1 MAKTI
6 SPLIVDCVFFPENQI
21 LIIMMMTMMMVMMMT
36 MMKMMMVIMIMM
48 MMMMM
53 LMMMIVSEDGRV
65 PGACGQFALKASQVQ
80 SFSQTDPSC
89 ARIAILCVGGT
100 HQKKVIFSQNSYLL
114 CCVNL
119 AEQKQKARLKYFS
132 MCEK

>member
-1 MAKTI
+1 
-6 SPLIVDCVFFPENQI
+6 
-21 LIIMMMTMMMVMMMT
+21 MMMTMMMVMMMT

-53 LMMMIVSEDGRV
+53 MMMMIVSEDGRV

-89 ARIAILCVGGT
+89 ARIVMIVILCAGGT
-100 HQKKVIFSQNSYLL
+100 REKKVIFSQNSYLL

-119 AEQKQKARLKYFS
+119 AEQKPKARLKYFS